1 MRYIHQDNDSYTE
14 SGGAMIESSSSD
26 TLSAMLGGRARF
38 LTDAPV
44 DPFMEGDLSYDLI
57 DDFDLPGGVPEP
69 DSERLHGRFG
79 VGIMREAGAAIF
91 EMGMGLHLTDEGY
104 DGYDARLRAVIR
116 F

>member
-1 MRYIHQDNDSYTE
+1 
-14 SGGAMIESSSSD
+14 MIESSSSD